1 MTLDPRGPGAP
12 FESLIDAPPGSGDA
26 LPPEFEAIYGGTWSI
41 PPAGD
46 RPYVY
51 INFATSRDG
60 RVSFSVPGHA
70 GGGDVTGFD
79 AHDRWLMGLLRARAD
94 AILMGDNT
102 LRTEP
107 THLWTPGHIFPDD
120 KEAFA
125 ELHNLEKRRSPTL
138 LVFLSL
144 KGDLPPDA
152 AVFGADVD
160 VVIATTRL
168 GAETARNLK
177 PAAAKVEVLEL
188 GDDGVDI
195 VRLMTMLRS
204 DYGIERLLCEGGP
217 RVYGSLLAAGQVD
230 DEFITLCPI
239 MIGDSPD
246 GPHCPSLI
254 EGVRF
259 APGRAPQSHITGLRR
274 SDNHLFLRSRYAF

>member
-12 FESLIDAPPGSGDA
+12 FDSLIDGLPGAGDA

-41 PPAGD
+41 PPAGY

-70 GGGDVTGFD
+70 GGGDVTGFN

-259 APGRAPQSHITGLRR
+259 APGRAPQSHIAGLRR

>member
-1 MTLDPRGPGAP
+1 MTLDPKGPGAP
-12 FESLIDAPPGSGDA
+12 FESLIDDSTEDGAA
-26 LPPEFEAIYGGTWSI
+26 LAPEFGAIYGGTWNI

-70 GGGDVTGFD
+70 GGGDVTGFNP
-79 AHDRWLMGLLRARAD
+79 HDRWLMGLLRARAD

-107 THLWTPGHIFPDD
+107 DHMWTPGHIFPGD
-120 KEAFA
+120 EAAFDGLHA
-125 ELHNLEKRRSPTL
+125 EEERRNPTL

-152 AVFGADVD
+152 AIFGAEAD
-160 VVIATTRL
+160 VVIATTSL
-168 GAETARNLK
+168 GADAANSLK
-177 PAAAKVEVLEL
+177 SSSANVDVLEL
-188 GDDGVDI
+188 GDDGVDV
-195 VRLMTMLRS
+195 VRLMSVLRT
-204 DYGIERLLCEGGP
+204 DYGVERLLCEGGP

-230 DEFITLCPI
+230 DEFITFCPVV
-239 MIGDSPD
+239 IGNTPD
-246 GPHCPSLI
+246 GPHCPSLV

-259 APGRAPQSHITGLRR
+259 PPGEAPESRILALRR
-274 SDNHLFLRSRYAF
+274 AEHHLFLRSRYG

>member
-1 MTLDPRGPGAP
+1 MTLDPRGPDAP
-12 FESLIDAPPGSGDA
+12 FESLIDDSPEGGAA
-26 LPPEFEAIYGGTWSI
+26 LPPEFEAIYGGAWNI

-51 INFATSRDG
+51 INLATSRDG

-70 GGGDVTGFD
+70 GGGDVTGFN

-107 THLWTPGHIFPDD
+107 EHLWTPGHIFPEDAASFD
-120 KEAFA
+120 
-125 ELHNLEKRRSPTL
+125 ELHDQEKRRSPTL

-144 KGDLPPDA
+144 KGDLPSDA
-152 AVFGADVD
+152 AVFSEDVD
-160 VVIATTRL
+160 VVLATTRL
-168 GAETARNLK
+168 GAETAHTLK
-177 PAAAKVEVLEL
+177 FRTAKVDVVEL
-188 GDDGVDI
+188 GDDQVDI
-195 VRLMTMLRS
+195 ARLMKMLRS
-204 DYGIERLLCEGGP
+204 DYGVERLLCEGGP
-217 RVYGSLLAAGQVD
+217 RVYRSLLAAGQVD

-239 MIGDSPD
+239 VIGNSPD
-246 GPHCPSLI
+246 GPHCPSLV

-259 APGRAPQSHITGLRR
+259 APGEAPQSHVLGLRR
-274 SDNHLFLRSRYAF
+274 AGHHLFLSSRYVF